1 MYVDIAN
8 TLNGFLKDSSGGYNN
23 SMSTARNT
31 IKDIVGSSENYKD
44 NKITSLLEI
53 NMQNQK
59 QNSLVT
65 LVSLL
70 TNIAV
75 DTRAI
80 AKREKEMEEK
90 LFPSSI
96 PTVIRA
102 N

>member
-1 MYVDIAN
+1 M
-8 TLNGFLKDSSGGYNN
+8 
-23 SMSTARNT
+23 
-31 IKDIVGSSENYKD
+31 GSSENFSD
-44 NKITSLLEI
+44 NSISSVLEI
-53 NMQNQK
+53 NMVNK
-59 QNSLVT
+59 EQNSLVT

-80 AKREKEMEEK
+80 AKREKELEEK
-90 LFPSSI
+90 LLPASI